1 MIMEDQIEE
10 PNPWKMSIKMLRP
23 APGAAGAAGPGN
35 HGSIGSSP
43 ASMLPVVARAVWGS
57 VIRSPALRDGAASG
71 PY

>member
-57 VIRSPALRDGAASG
+57 VVRSPALRDGAALG